1 MSIPTEVSPSSEQV
15 SQTQVAPPQS
25 QPTKRSSRRANTA
38 ERRATHNAVE
48 RLRRETLNGRFLV
61 SIFFLFLIGAV
72 WTSRYRNILMA
83 ELTAPLFGIELKL
96 TPLCRT

>member
-1 MSIPTEVSPSSEQV
+1 MSIPTDTPPSSQAEQQQATQP
-15 SQTQVAPPQS
+15 QT

-61 SIFFLFLIGAV
+61 SSFFYSGFLIV
-72 WTSRYRNILMA
+72 IYIRYFSVN
-83 ELTAPLFGIELKL
+83 
-96 TPLCRT
+96 

>member
-1 MSIPTEVSPSSEQV
+1 MSLLTDASSSSSPSQPEQ
-15 SQTQVAPPQS
+15 QQATQPPP

-61 SIFFLFLIGAV
+61 SILFNIRSLIVAYVHLLFYPSNEICGFSFLV
-72 WTSRYRNILMA
+72 DMR
-83 ELTAPLFGIELKL
+83 PD
-96 TPLCRT
+96 